1 MLDKSNF
8 ALMWRD
14 CGKTRYKVL
23 LTTLVEANRLLA
35 KKKAVFPTAIL
46 REVK

>member
-1 MLDKSNF
+1 MLNKTNF

-14 CGKTRYKVL
+14 CGKNRYKVI
-23 LTTLVEANRLLA
+23 LTTLAEANRLLA